1 MKASKKSYVLNNRYN
16 RGAKK
21 KKNIYIY
28 IYILKCIQE
37 GEGKGKTEAI
47 NLTRGVFGK

>member
-21 KKNIYIY
+21 KIYIY

-37 GEGKGKTEAI
+37 GEGEGKTEAI

>member
-21 KKNIYIY
+21 KKKYIYIY
-28 IYILKCIQE
+28 IYILKCIKE
-37 GEGKGKTEAI
+37 GEGEGKTEAI
-47 NLTRGVFGK
+47 NLT

>member
-16 RGAKK
+16 RGAK
-21 KKNIYIY
+21 IYIY

-37 GEGKGKTEAI
+37 GEGEGKTEAI
-47 NLTRGVFGK
+47 NLT